1 MPTQNRNNAYY
12 EDRLRLEHPAVHA
25 DFLKGIHR
33 TLANALM
40 AAGMRKPR
48 SRLQELQNAW
58 GKATQPERDVFLR
71 HVGATQHI
79 ATIAAVAAGTFLLDQ
94 RLTPPAI
101 AAIRR
106 FLQDRNIT
114 MGGLMALIGRKALDQ
129 SVSLAVMRDTKI
141 QPDLGADL
149 ETLLTAQGYWAKS

>member
-1 MPTQNRNNAYY
+1 MRA
-12 EDRLRLEHPAVHA
+12 A
-25 DFLKGIHR
+25 DK
-33 TLANALM
+33 
-40 AAGMRKPR
+40 
-48 SRLQELQNAW
+48 
-58 GKATQPERDVFLR
+58 
-71 HVGATQHI
+71 
-79 ATIAAVAAGTFLLDQ
+79 